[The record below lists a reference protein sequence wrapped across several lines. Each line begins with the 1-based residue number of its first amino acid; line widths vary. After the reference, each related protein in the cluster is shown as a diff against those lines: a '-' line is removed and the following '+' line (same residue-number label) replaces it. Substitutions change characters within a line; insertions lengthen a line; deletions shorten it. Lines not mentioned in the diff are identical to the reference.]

1 MAPKAAEKAEA
12 KVAVEGEKKEGEKGK
27 GKGAAKD
34 KPKKSALTK
43 SQAMAQIP
51 SITADDDEREATSKK
66 ISWILRKGAAKV
78 NISMSSDGWCKFAD
92 LCNAELL
99 EDEDKTKASED
110 KIMSVIDE
118 SNKQKNRYETKDTD
132 DGKLIRA
139 IKREDRKSADGS
151 AKSPAKEAK
160 SPVKNDGGLQVE
172 ASTGLRAEAQVF
184 KPGAGA
190 SMAGYPGMAGGYPG
204 YGYPFG
210 GFPQMYNPYA
220 AAYGGYPGYG
230 GAAAPA
236 APPAQGGSD
245 RFQGRIKSFNA
256 EKGYGFVESAQ
267 ATQVYGRDVFLHKA
281 HIGTFSIGA
290 FVTFAVEMNKQGM
303 PQARDLIGSDG
314 VAAKGGG
321 KGKGKGKGDG
331 KGKEKKTKG
340 KGKGEKKDG
349 EKADAEGEAKAPDA
363 PAAEAA
369 ADPAPA
375 AEAA

>member
-1 MAPKAAEKAEA
+1 MAPKAAEKPE
-12 KVAVEGEKKEGEKGK
+12 AVEGEKKEGEKGK

-43 SQAMAQIP
+43 AQAMAQIP

-78 NISMSSDGWCKFAD
+78 NISMSSDGWCKFTD

-118 SNKQKNRYETKDTD
+118 SNKQKNRYECKDTD

-139 IKREDRKSADGS
+139 IKREDRKSAEA

-160 SPVKNDGGLQVE
+160 SPTKNDGALQVE
-172 ASTGLRAEAQVF
+172 GSTGLRAEAQVF

-210 GFPQMYNPYA
+210 MQQMYGYA

-230 GAAAPA
+230 GAAPA

-245 RFQGRIKSFNA
+245 RFQGRIKSFNV

-281 HIGTFSIGA
+281 HIGTFSPGA

-314 VAAKGGG
+314 VAAQGKGG
-321 KGKGKGKGDG
+321 KGKGKKGDG

-349 EKADAEGEAKAPDA
+349 KKAEGEGEAKAPDA
-363 PAAEAA
+363 PAADAA

-375 AEAA
+375 AEA